1 MNNGLVEA
9 ISAIEKERGI
19 DEDIL
24 YEAIHEALKKAYR
37 NHYGTEGNVRAE
49 VDRETG
55 DFKVFSQRE
64 VVEEVTWA
72 ILASETLLKRTKHRL
87 RLAVLQHKLQS
98 RYSYSA

>member
-64 VVEEVTWA
+64 VVEEVTEEMDPNMYLSLEEAGRFW
-72 ILASETLLKRTKHRL
+72 HR
-87 RLAVLQHKLQS
+87 RHC
-98 RYSYSA
+98 